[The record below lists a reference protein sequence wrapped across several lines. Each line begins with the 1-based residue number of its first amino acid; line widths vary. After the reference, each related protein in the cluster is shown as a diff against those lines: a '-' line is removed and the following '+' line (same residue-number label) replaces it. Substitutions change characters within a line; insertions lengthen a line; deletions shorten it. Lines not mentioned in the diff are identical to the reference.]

1 MQGTSKGLTESI
13 RLREYLVCVTGDT
26 KIVFL
31 AILVYL
37 TIVIAFVAYL
47 FPYMS
52 FSYWLALSSLLVLG
66 VSVLRY
72 GLKALL
78 KMLERPKLKIVRSK
92 IESQHVGAAGEYKD
106 LYLIVQNVG
115 GQEAIDCQVKAKVR
129 GSQEPYYVAGVPF
142 SLEAHN
148 EKSIRFQQVIK
159 SEQKVQPNFGRGPIM
174 DRGNIYEYEIYFYG
188 NFKDTKAH
196 RLRLDLTSWENIGVI
211 LDC

>member
-1 MQGTSKGLTESI
+1 MGTLFSES
-13 RLREYLVCVTGDT
+13 T
-26 KIVFL
+26 
-31 AILVYL
+31 
-37 TIVIAFVAYL
+37 VIEQSNQ
-47 FPYMS
+47 PKSQQKPQPMMPKS
-52 FSYWLALSSLLVLG
+52 SSSSSALSSLLVLG

-92 IESQHVGAAGEYKD
+92 IESQYVGVAGEYKD

-115 GQEAIDCQVKAKVR
+115 GQEAIDCLVKANVKSM
-129 GSQEPYYVAGVPF
+129 SQEPYYVVGVPF
-142 SLEAHN
+142 SLNAGN
-148 EKSIRFQQVIK
+148 EKNIRFQQVIK
-159 SEQKVQPNFGRGPIM
+159 SEQKVQPISEKGPIM